1 MCSNPENTM
10 ETGAVN
16 ILPNDVLFQGQRG
29 IYCQFD
35 HDKKYP
41 VIKALYFSKNKVR
54 DLEVTLLLSYT
65 RLKAVEVAKDKN
77 TRDHLAWTAGNGDLM
92 HELSHTGY
100 LALWEQQG

>member
-1 MCSNPENTM
+1 MFYFKGNAKFVASLIM
-10 ETGAVN
+10 
-16 ILPNDVLFQGQRG
+16 I
-29 IYCQFD
+29 
-35 HDKKYP
+35 KKYP
-41 VIKALYFSKNKVR
+41 VIKELYFSKNKVR

-92 HELSHTGY
+92 HELPHTGY